1 MAEKR
6 LRPRLKVHMPVQVV
20 GRSVQQE
27 KFREICQTQDASAY
41 GICLRLLSQVERGSI
56 VYLSMRMP
64 RKLRLYD
71 LASDIYQIYAQVQHV
86 KLLSNGMREVGLAF
100 LGKNPPPGFEVLQ
113 SAEYMTLPLKKAPGQ
128 TGENTVFD
136 AKSPISSS
144 VPYNLR
150 TVTPSSTPAVTRFSV
165 QTPVTPIPA
174 LRITPPSQPALP
186 DTPPGRREFVNRET
200 RFPIPIEVTVEF
212 LDSSGGS
219 SSTLVGL
226 VSNISRSG
234 ACVMSTQ
241 EGKVGARLKLNM
253 PSESFIVQAEVRS
266 VSNPQPGLWNLHVK
280 FLDKQWMGEIR
291 GRWKTSKS

>member
-1 MAEKR
+1 MADKR

-20 GRSVQQE
+20 GKSVLQE

-56 VYLSMRMP
+56 LYLSMRMP

-86 KLLSNGMREVGLAF
+86 KLLKNGMREVGLAF
-100 LGKNPPPGFEVLQ
+100 LGKNPPPGFEILQ
-113 SAEYMTLPLKKAPGQ
+113 SAEFMTLPIKKAPGQ

-136 AKSPISSS
+136 SNPPVSAPVSYSSP
-144 VPYNLR
+144 R
-150 TVTPSSTPAVTRFSV
+150 TVTPPSTPALTRFSV
-165 QTPVTPIPA
+165 QTPVTPMPA
-174 LRITPPSQPALP
+174 LRVTPHSQPAAP
-186 DTPPGRREFVNRET
+186 VPSTHSGKREFVNRET

-212 LDSSGGS
+212 LDSSGRAGS
-219 SSTLVGL
+219 ILTGL

-241 EGKVGARLKLNM
+241 EGKVGDRLQLNM
-253 PSESFIVQAEVRS
+253 RSEDFVVQAEIRS
-266 VSNPQPGLWNLHVK
+266 VSNPQPGIWNLHVK
-280 FLDKQWMGEIR
+280 FIDKQWMGGE
-291 GRWKTSKS
+291 

>member
-1 MAEKR
+1 MADKR

-20 GRSVQQE
+20 GKSVHQE
-27 KFREICQTQDASAY
+27 RFREICQTQDASAY
-41 GICLRLLSQVERGSI
+41 GVCLRLLSQVERGSI

-100 LGKNPPPGFEVLQ
+100 LGKNPPPGFEILQ
-113 SAEYMTLPLKKAPGQ
+113 SADFMTLPIKKAPGQ
-128 TGENTVFD
+128 TGENSVFD
-136 AKSPISSS
+136 SNPPVSAPVSYNSP
-144 VPYNLR
+144 R
-150 TVTPSSTPAVTRFSV
+150 TLTPPSTPAVTRFSA
-165 QTPVTPIPA
+165 QTPATPTPA
-174 LRITPPSQPALP
+174 LRVTPHSQPALP
-186 DTPPGRREFVNRET
+186 ASMPSAQHSGNREFVNRET

-212 LDSSGGS
+212 LDSSGRAVS
-219 SSTLVGL
+219 ILTGL

-241 EGKVGARLKLNM
+241 EARVGDKLQLNM
-253 PSESFIVQAEVRS
+253 RSEDFVVQAEIRS

-280 FLDKQWMGEIR
+280 FIDKQWMG
-291 GRWKTSKS
+291 GD